1 MFYII
6 FGDYMNKKR
15 ISTILVFTFLA
26 VVFASILI
34 SSNSDV
40 EGTNEEAYYVED
52 NGNIFIKLAFI
63 CDDCAYYV
71 VDLVLDGIERI
82 FAMFTGN

>member
-1 MFYII
+1 M
-6 FGDYMNKKR
+6 
-15 ISTILVFTFLA
+15 FTFLA

-34 SSNSDV
+34 SSNNDV
-40 EGTNEEAYYVED
+40 ESVNEEAFYVED
-52 NGNIFIKLAFI
+52 NGNIFIKLAFV

-71 VDLVLDGIERI
+71 VDLVLGGIERI